1 MTARGRRA
9 ARSGNVY
16 VGVTGHRPNRMPE
29 RHWDRIKQDL
39 ADAMADIEAA
49 HPGRQITLLS
59 GVAEGADRLAAFVAL
74 GRGWKLQSILA
85 FHRARFEDDFPTAFS
100 VGEFRALLKAS
111 DRVSEPKRDAHLP
124 KPAEDAYHAVG
135 QRLLE
140 LSDVLI
146 AVWDGQRSR
155 GKGGTVAVMEEARDE
170 GIPVIWVHAR
180 KALSV
185 KRLQPRHTISSD

>member
-1 MTARGRRA
+1 MTARARRA
-9 ARSGNVY
+9 ARSGKVY

-29 RHWDRIKQDL
+29 RHWDRIRQDL
-39 ADAMADIEAA
+39 AGAMADIEAA
-49 HPGRQITLLS
+49 YPGRQITLLS

-85 FHRARFEDDFPTAFS
+85 FHRARFEADFPAAFA

-111 DRVSEPKRDAHLP
+111 DRVSEPKHDAHRR
-124 KPAEDAYHAVG
+124 KPAEEAYHAVG

-140 LSDVLI
+140 RSDVLI

-155 GKGGTVAVMEEARDE
+155 GRGGTVDVLEEALDK

-180 KALSV
+180 KAQPV
-185 KRLQPRHTISSD
+185 QHLQPRDTTSSG